1 MSDSNK
7 KRKKVRPKQ
16 NTVIEEE
23 KELVFLY
30 DDDEVN
36 PNYNKEADMERK
48 AKKAK
53 VKKRVGIVCASV
65 LGAILAIYLGI
76 ALFFHSHFYF
86 NTTIN

>member
-1 MSDSNK
+1 M
-7 KRKKVRPKQ
+7 RPKQ

-53 VKKRVGIVCASV
+53 VKKES
-65 LGAILAIYLGI
+65 
-76 ALFFHSHFYF
+76 ALYAHLF
-86 NTTIN
+86 